1 MMKNITVSVDEET
14 YRTARI
20 AAAERGTSV
29 SALVRGALEEI
40 ASNSAAES
48 PNEQLLRT
56 LDEIRES
63 MIARGSK
70 FSAADRLPREELYDR
85 AARRREEQEH
95 GKANAL
101 R

>member
-1 MMKNITVSVDEET
+1 MKNITVSVDEET

-29 SALVRGALEEI
+29 SALVRSALAEI
-40 ASNSAAES
+40 ASNSAGES
-48 PNEQLLRT
+48 PNEELLRT

-70 FSAADRLPREELYDR
+70 FSAADNLPREELYDR
-85 AARRREEQEH
+85 DARRREDQAH
-95 GKANAL
+95 LKRHAL

>member
-1 MMKNITVSVDEET
+1 MRNITVSVDEKT
-14 YRTARI
+14 YRAARI

-40 ASNSAAES
+40 ASHRATER
-48 PNEQLLRT
+48 PGEQWLRT

-63 MIARGSK
+63 MMARGSK
-70 FSAADRLPREELYDR
+70 FSAADRLPREELHDR

-95 GKANAL
+95 RKAHAL

>member
-1 MMKNITVSVDEET
+1 MKNITVSVDEGT
-14 YRTARI
+14 YRIPRI

-29 SALVRGALEEI
+29 SALVRSALEEI
-40 ASNSAAES
+40 ASNRATER
-48 PNEQLLRT
+48 PGEQLLRT
-56 LDEIRES
+56 LSEIRES

-70 FSAADRLPREELYDR
+70 FSAAGRLTREELHDR

-95 GKANAL
+95 RKAHAL